1 MAKSPQSPPQSPPS
15 TAVAESFE
23 AAMTELESI
32 VEGMQAGRLSLEQSL
47 GAYQR
52 GAELLRFCQDTLSAA
67 EQKVQAL
74 EAGVLRDF
82 NRAAE
87 DSRAL

>member
-1 MAKSPQSPPQSPPS
+1 MARSPQSSPP

-23 AAMTELESI
+23 AAMSELESI

-47 GAYQR
+47 CAYQR
-52 GAELLRFCQDTLSAA
+52 GAELLKFCQDTLCAA
-67 EQKVQAL
+67 EQKVQVL

-82 NRAAE
+82 TRATD
-87 DSRAL
+87 DSRAQ